1 MKKTETERIVHQA
14 LAAEGFYQKG
24 DLPGHRLFGF
34 WLRETGLQPI
44 HLPSS
49 PAFEDWARLWTYLC
63 WVKKANPW
71 HIIDALLYGESAY
84 PDRYTQVLEAT
95 DWSEGTVEVYLSIG
109 RRVAPELR
117 GRLPF
122 AHFMAL
128 AKLPAAEQHQMVEW
142 CETQAEAHGKLPSQR
157 DLQVAVRRR
166 DRERIA
172 SGAAELSGSFRVLYV
187 DPPYDTM
194 SLEAIAALPVA
205 AHAMRDAVC
214 FLWCP
219 ERLRFAIAPVILAW
233 QFRHVDA
240 LVWLRSFEWVHRTSP
255 SEGGQ
260 YGHPGTYLQS
270 CHEHVLVCIRGSCV
284 PDRLGILSVQRGPR
298 SEIRHAIEALYDG
311 PYLDVFGETQ
321 GDGWT
326 PAHGFLGNTGPG
338 IGAIA

>member
-49 PAFEDWARLWTYLC
+49 PAYEDWARLWTYLC

-71 HIIDALLYGESAY
+71 HIIDALLHGESAY

-157 DLQVAVRRR
+157 DVQVAVRRR

-240 LVWLRSFEWVHRTSP
+240 LVWVRSHTE
-255 SEGGQ
+255 
-260 YGHPGTYLQS
+260 HPGSYLDN
-270 CHEHVLVCIRGSCV
+270 CHEHVLVLVRGICP
-284 PDRLGILSVQRGPR
+284 PDRLGISSVRKGHR
-298 SEIRHAIEALYDG
+298 ELVKTAITALYDG
-311 PYLDVFGETQ
+311 PYLDVFGETSD
-321 GDGWT
+321 DGWT
-326 PAHGFLGNTGPG
+326 TAHGFHHTAEGF
-338 IGAIA
+338 